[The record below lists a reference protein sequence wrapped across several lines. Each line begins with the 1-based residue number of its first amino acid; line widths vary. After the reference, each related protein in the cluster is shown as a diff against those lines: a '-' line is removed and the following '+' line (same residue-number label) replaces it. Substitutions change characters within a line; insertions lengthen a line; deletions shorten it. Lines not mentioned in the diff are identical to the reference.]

1 MDPLSSEIISVIKG
15 LQGGKATPDS
25 PQKFDPKTT
34 KRGVSIFALS
44 VHFEDYRPERIARLL
59 GELCDSGQVNALDPD
74 VDGLISFYVPLKA

>member
-25 PQKFDPKTT
+25 PQKFDPETT
-34 KRGVSIFALS
+34 RRGVSMFALS

-59 GELCDSGQVNALDPD
+59 SELCDNGQVEAMDPD
-74 VDGLISFYVPLKA
+74 ADGLISFFIP